1 MGCATLT
8 ATMVCAGAAA
18 GKRAPKQSA
27 RGTSQN
33 RKVFIDT
40 TLLYEEDA
48 EKCWVSN
55 LLQTKGRC
63 LGTALHWVLGA
74 TFPLSRRA
82 PAPTAGASASRGVRR
97 RSPDACEYDGER
109 RVRRISYASTTDTSY
124 ASTTDTSYASTT
136 DTSYAST
143 TDTSYASTTDTSC
156 ASTTDTSYASTI
168 HDRDRRR

>member
-1 MGCATLT
+1 
-8 ATMVCAGAAA
+8 MVCADAAA

-33 RKVFIDT
+33 LKVFIDT

-48 EKCWVSN
+48 EKCWASN

-82 PAPTAGASASRGVRR
+82 PAPMAGASASRGVRISGR
-97 RSPDACEYDGER
+97 VRVRGSR
-109 RVRRISYASTTDTSY
+109 TVRVRRIRTM
-124 ASTTDTSYASTT
+124 
-136 DTSYAST
+136 
-143 TDTSYASTTDTSC
+143 
-156 ASTTDTSYASTI
+156 
-168 HDRDRRR
+168 RVRRIRAMRVR